1 MSSLLFL
8 RSLREIKTKTEKQ
21 RNRETERERERERR
35 REITNKTNRKEVWL
49 DFHIRHRDENT
60 AKGLPSFSKN

>member
-21 RNRETERERERERR
+21 RNRETERERERR